1 MELYYI
7 IAVVDRERADEMAE
21 LYQAAGLH
29 LTLTKLGHG
38 TAPREALS
46 IYGLDATPK
55 AIVSAVADGEMQ
67 KQIFKNAKRRMQ
79 IDIPGHGVM
88 MAVPL
93 KSVAGGRTLAY
104 LTDRRETGGKP
115 EMEFGHE
122 LIVVILN
129 EGYSDFVM
137 DAAREAGAGGGTVLH
152 AKGTGRSRGEQ
163 FFGVTLA
170 DEKDVVYIVAYAD
183 QKADIMRAVS
193 QKAGPGTKAGA
204 ICFSLPISAVA
215 GLRERE
221 AE

>member
-7 IAVVDRERADEMAE
+7 IAVTDRDRAGEMAE

-29 LTLTKLGHG
+29 LTLTKLGRG

-79 IDIPGHGVM
+79 IDIPGNGVM
-88 MAVPL
+88 LAVPL
-93 KSVAGGRTLAY
+93 KSVAGARTLAY
-104 LTDRRETGGKP
+104 LTDNREMGGKP
-115 EMEFGHE
+115 SMEFAHE

-137 DAAREAGAGGGTVLH
+137 DADAFGLVALVAMMPLITVQAMGGIYVLKSKRGAE
-152 AKGTGRSRGEQ
+152 K
-163 FFGVTLA
+163 VTA
-170 DEKDVVYIVAYAD
+170 
-183 QKADIMRAVS
+183 
-193 QKAGPGTKAGA
+193 
-204 ICFSLPISAVA
+204 LPYD
-215 GLRERE
+215 ERE
-221 AE
+221 IIELWEAC